1 MSRLDFK
8 MKLLSPDYSSTR
20 TQYSTT
26 STVVASTVVATYS
39 TPLLYSVQYLLLY
52 STRTT
57 QVCILVAN
65 SSADQLGVPEDM
77 REVSD

>member
-39 TPLLYSVQYLLLY
+39 TPLLVLSTVPITVLY
-52 STRTT
+52 SYYSSTR
-57 QVCILVAN
+57 
-65 SSADQLGVPEDM
+65 S
-77 REVSD
+77 